1 MEIKPPRL
9 DLAAAARQ
17 SNDWLVRF
25 NPLHGLNE
33 IEAQAICDQARDG
46 NFSRLQWLYHN
57 LEQTD
62 PTLLVCVERRTSAL
76 VGLDWKVVPR
86 PTAGN
91 EELADEQARAV
102 EEALA
107 KCDNLP
113 DAIEHL
119 GLAFFR
125 GFAHAAPDWGEDGL
139 VRHIDLPDN
148 WNFARDP
155 RTGEWFWNP
164 RAEYGIPGKSAN
176 LYPIPDGEL
185 VTVTRRLPIDY
196 PATSIFLRN
205 TLGEIAWGQFLERF
219 GIPPAFL
226 TMPDGSTE
234 ADVTRFR
241 QAAEAFTNGLAGAL
255 PYGSS
260 VHFATEGR
268 GQNPFAEFVR
278 HQSELIVLLATGGTL
293 TSLAQSGTGTLAGNA
308 QMDVWREIVARDGTI
323 IGNALDRGLARR
335 VCAALFPGK
344 PCLCRFE
351 LGREASISP
360 AEALDLAVKA
370 KAAGYIIDRDELADA
385 VGYALERDTAGLAAP
400 GFFGNGETPME
411 TGGVHGLPPGAG
423 ASLRGGATSPGTD
436 AKNGAPGVH
445 GSDAAAPDPAP
456 LENADA
462 DIGALD
468 PPANKP
474 ARDAFAEDMAE
485 AARLVAAVLAA
496 PDAELAAAAK
506 AAVDKLPDTLPEKP
520 RFADELEEAIAHGY
534 ADGLTET
541 RDTEKEAQS

>member
-1 MEIKPPRL
+1 METKSPRL

-33 IEAQAICDQARDG
+33 IEAQAIYDQARDG
-46 NFSRLQWLYHN
+46 NFSRIQWLYHN

-125 GFAHAAPDWGEDGL
+125 GFAHVAPVWDADGL
-139 VRHIDLPDN
+139 VRHIDLPEN

-155 RTGEWFWNP
+155 QTGTWFWNP
-164 RAEYGIPGKSAN
+164 RAEYGVPGVSPN
-176 LYPIPDGEL
+176 LVPIPDGEL
-185 VTVTRRLPIDY
+185 VTVERPRPVDWPVTL
-196 PATSIFLRN
+196 IFLRN
-205 TLGEIAWGQFLERF
+205 TLGEMAWGQFLERF
-219 GIPPAFL
+219 GIPPAIL
-226 TMPDGSTE
+226 TQPEGLTE
-234 ADVTRFR
+234 EQITRFR
-241 QAAEAFTNGLAGAL
+241 QAAQAFTEGLAGTV
-255 PYGSS
+255 PYGTE
-260 VHFATEGR
+260 VHFATEAR
-268 GQNPFAEFVR
+268 GQNPFSEFVR
-278 HQSELIVLLATGGTL
+278 HQSELIVLLSTGGTL

-308 QMDVWREIVARDGTI
+308 QMDVWREIVSRDGTI
-323 IGNALDRGLARR
+323 IGNALDRGVAQK

-351 LGREASISP
+351 LGREAALTP
-360 AEALDLAVKA
+360 ADALDLAVKA
-370 KAAGYIIDRDELADA
+370 KAAGFIIDRDELADA
-385 VGYALERDTAGLAAP
+385 VGFALERDTAGIAAP
-400 GFFGNGETPME
+400 GLFNAGNGDLPGREP
-411 TGGVHGLPPGAG
+411 GGVHG
-423 ASLRGGATSPGTD
+423 ASAS
-436 AKNGAPGVH
+436 
-445 GSDAAAPDPAP
+445 PAP
-456 LENADA
+456 LENTEPEGGR
-462 DIGALD
+462 ID

-474 ARDAFAEDMAE
+474 ARDAFAADMAE
-485 AARLVAAVLAA
+485 AARLVAAVIEA
-496 PDAELAAAAK
+496 PDEELAAAAK
-506 AAVDKLPDTLPEKP
+506 AAVDALPDTLPEKP
-520 RFADELEEAIAHGY
+520 QFAAELEDAIARGY
-534 ADGLTET
+534 ADGLSEAADEQKET
-541 RDTEKEAQS
+541 QK

>member
-1 MEIKPPRL
+1 MTNEVSLSHAPTA
-9 DLAAAARQ
+9 DAAKRAA
-17 SNDWLVRF
+17 DWLVRF

-33 IEAQAICDQARDG
+33 IEAQAIYDQARDG
-46 NFSRLQWLYHN
+46 NFSRIQWLYHN

-107 KCDNLP
+107 KVDNLP

-125 GFAHAAPDWGEDGL
+125 GFAHAAPDWGDDGL
-139 VRHIDLPDN
+139 CRHIDLPDN

-155 RTGEWFWNP
+155 FTGVWYWNP
-164 RAEYGIPGKSAN
+164 GAVYGVPGKSPA
-176 LYPIPDGEL
+176 LIPIPDGEL
-185 VTVTRRLPIDY
+185 VSVTRRLPIDY

-234 ADVTRFR
+234 KDVTRFR
-241 QAAEAFTNGLAGAL
+241 EAAQAFTDGLAGAL
-255 PYGSS
+255 PYGSA
-260 VHFATEGR
+260 VHFATEAR

-308 QMDVWREIVARDGTI
+308 QMDVWREIVSRDGTI
-323 IGNALDRGLARR
+323 IGNALDRGLSRR
-335 VCAALFPGK
+335 VCEALFPGQ
-344 PCLCRFE
+344 PVLCRFE
-351 LGREASISP
+351 LGRDSAITP
-360 AEALDLAVKA
+360 AEALDLAAKA

-385 VGYALERDTAGLAAP
+385 TGYTLERDTAGLAAAG
-400 GFFGNGETPME
+400 GFFNGGAPDAS
-411 TGGVHGLPPGAG
+411 GAHGLPTGAG
-423 ASLRGGATSPGTD
+423 ALPRGAVTPPETD
-436 AKNGAPGVH
+436 AKPDGVFVH
-445 GSDAAAPDPAP
+445 GPATAAPDPAP
-456 LENADA
+456 LANEAD
-462 DIGALD
+462 DDTGKLD
-468 PPANKP
+468 PPENKA

-485 AARLVAAVLAA
+485 TARMIAALLEA
-496 PDAELAAAAK
+496 PDEELAAAAK
-506 AAVDKLPDTLPEKP
+506 KAVDELPDALPEKP
-520 RFADELEEAIAHGY
+520 KFAAELEEALAHGY
-534 ADGLTET
+534 ADGLAAATEG
-541 RDTEKEAQS
+541 TEK

>member
-1 MEIKPPRL
+1 MTNEVSLSHAPTA
-9 DLAAAARQ
+9 DAAKRAA
-17 SNDWLVRF
+17 DWLVRF

-33 IEAQAICDQARDG
+33 IEAQAIYDQARDG
-46 NFSRLQWLYHN
+46 NFSRIQWLYHN

-91 EELADEQARAV
+91 EELADEQARVV

-107 KCDNLP
+107 KIDNLP

-125 GFAHAAPDWGEDGL
+125 GFAHVVPEWDADGL
-139 VRHIDLPDN
+139 CRHVALPDN

-155 RTGEWFWNP
+155 FTGVWYWNP
-164 RAEYGIPGKSAN
+164 GAVYGVPGKSPA
-176 LYPIPDGEL
+176 LIPIPDGEI

-234 ADVTRFR
+234 KDVTRFR
-241 QAAEAFTNGLAGAL
+241 EAAQAFTDGLAGAL
-255 PYGSS
+255 PYGSA
-260 VHFATEGR
+260 VHFATEAR

-308 QMDVWREIVARDGTI
+308 QMDVWREIVSRDGTI
-323 IGNALDRGLARR
+323 IGNALDRGLSRR
-335 VCAALFPGK
+335 VCEALFPGQ
-344 PCLCRFE
+344 PVLCRFE
-351 LGREASISP
+351 LGRDSAITP
-360 AEALDLAVKA
+360 AEALDLAAKA

-385 VGYALERDTAGLAAP
+385 TGYTLERDTAGLAAP
-400 GFFGNGETPME
+400 GFFNGGAPDAS
-411 TGGVHGLPPGAG
+411 GAHGLPTGAG
-423 ASLRGGATSPGTD
+423 ALPRGAATPPETD
-436 AKNGAPGVH
+436 AKPDGVFVH
-445 GSDAAAPDPAP
+445 SPVTAAPDPAP
-456 LENADA
+456 LANEAD
-462 DIGALD
+462 DDTGKLD
-468 PPANKP
+468 PPENKA

-485 AARLVAAVLAA
+485 TARMIAALLEA
-496 PDAELAAAAK
+496 PDEELAAAAK
-506 AAVDKLPDTLPEKP
+506 KAVDELPGALPEKP
-520 RFADELEEAIAHGY
+520 KFAAELEEALAHGY
-534 ADGLTET
+534 ADGLAAATEG
-541 RDTEKEAQS
+541 TEK